1 MFFIICHFS
10 LGGKGEGRAMDDS
23 KTRLKK
29 GMARIQ
35 FFAVDGEIEKL
46 FAAGYSI
53 KLAYDHLV
61 QSGRI
66 TMSYRAFYDNLNAKK
81 KHAVA
86 QLPHWQQ
93 SQEEKRR
100 KLGIGNKEPIIKHD
114 KNPNPDE
121 IC

>member
-1 MFFIICHFS
+1 
-10 LGGKGEGRAMDDS
+10 MDDS

-35 FFAVDGEIEKL
+35 FFAVGGEIEKL

-61 QSGRI
+61 QSGKI

-81 KHAVA
+81 KHAISLA
-86 QLPHWQQ
+86 QLPHRQQ

>member
-1 MFFIICHFS
+1 
-10 LGGKGEGRAMDDS
+10 MDDS